1 MGAPLDRGPVRVRR
15 QQSRPR
21 PRDDRAAGGELQPHK
36 ARQRRLLARNRL
48 RDPRLEALA
57 PARDAFHVRAAVAP
71 PLASDHPG
79 HVPAVDPRGGRLT
92 RGGQQLPSHE
102 HRPGHEP
109 RPGGASDRKRD
120 AQDPLARPEPGGVI
134 MGGAERGASGR
145 QRRAQRSRL
154 HRQIHPGVV
163 HLESDHHRDQA
174 DPRALQKRPDRRI
187 HRLDVWRTRHPP
199 QGYPLRLFQVC
210 LRRVRGGQLLRRGF
224 LHRRA
229 PHLRVALVL
238 VHLREAFL
246 PDLQTRRLRLVRWRV
261 PAVERR

>member
-154 HRQIHPGVV
+154 HRQIHPGVAV
-163 HLESDHHRDQA
+163 T
-174 DPRALQKRPDRRI
+174 RPDRADDQGAPAPGGTPV
-187 HRLDVWRTRHPP
+187 HSQDHPRP
-199 QGYPLRLFQVC
+199 IRRRGTVENAHSHGLLPAR
-210 LRRVRGGQLLRRGF
+210 LRRVWLGRRE
-224 LHRRA
+224 LHRRP
-229 PHLRVALVL
+229 PHLCVELVL
-238 VHLREAFL
+238 EAGEEVIL
-246 PDLQTRRLRLVRWRV
+246 PRLPPRGL
-261 PAVERR
+261 PGL